1 MALMDLPLT
10 ERSGLHVVVV
20 HDGRKVRVLEGAF
33 QPDKNTTDKS
43 RIGRKLLLL
52 LLLLLSLSPLAFG
65 VPVWKAKR

>member
-1 MALMDLPLT
+1 M
-10 ERSGLHVVVV
+10 VVA

-52 LLLLLSLSPLAFG
+52 LSLSPLAFG